1 MRRFGVEEE
10 VEEEGSSFLFVFGSL
25 VSIYWTCASI
35 LSKSRYW
42 YKDLAWKSARI
53 SPVESVEFAL
63 SLLCFSTPE
72 KHRAKAV
79 VAATLHLFLSFFRE
93 LKKASF
99 VAPDTESVP
108 PFYPLFI

>member
-63 SLLCFSTPE
+63 SLLWLSTPE
-72 KHRAKAV
+72 KHRAKASRR
-79 VAATLHLFLSFFRE
+79 TSFCLFSE
-93 LKKASF
+93 N
-99 VAPDTESVP
+99 
-108 PFYPLFI
+108 